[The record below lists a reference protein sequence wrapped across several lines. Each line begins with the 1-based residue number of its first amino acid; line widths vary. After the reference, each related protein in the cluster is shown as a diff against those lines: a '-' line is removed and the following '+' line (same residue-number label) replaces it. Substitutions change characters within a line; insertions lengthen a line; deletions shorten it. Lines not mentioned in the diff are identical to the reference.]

1 VSPVNSDD
9 SSGEAL
15 SGTGRPLT
23 RKEIRAQEKLL
34 ATQGHSVIPP
44 QAFETGED
52 VPTSDPAPAAGTRPE
67 TADSRPAEALPGETR
82 PEASHPADA
91 WTQEARTAE
100 GDGTQAAPE
109 LSEAAPELPESAPT
123 VHEDHEESVQDV
135 AAGEEPSRDDFTQ
148 FIPVRED
155 LAHEERVYE
164 ELVHGDLA
172 HEELVHEDAV
182 YATAGQHGYAARHDA
197 AAHGAVVHGA
207 APHEGYALHPDD
219 EAHDLYEDSGD
230 HHAQAHLEAEYHDE
244 PGHELMAGAIRDDKG
259 PSKKVRRR
267 RRFLALVLTLTVFV
281 VAVAVGAQFL
291 KPLLG
296 GDTMADYPGPGTGDV
311 TITVEPG
318 AGPKSVATELESKK
332 VVANADTFLKAF
344 AASGGA
350 LSPGSFKMRQE
361 MKNSD
366 AVDILLNK
374 DKGKVM
380 YFALSAGMRVSES
393 LQAISDG
400 TGISVPDLKALSDAP
415 GKFGLPAK
423 AKNLEGYLSPGE
435 YRFPL
440 GSSAKD
446 ILQKLVGTTQDE
458 LKAQG
463 VTDSAKQ
470 YDVVTVASIVQAEG
484 GQADYGDVAGAIYN
498 RLKPGNTETNGLIQS
513 DATVTYGLGIRSFHI
528 DDTQKADK
536 SNRYN
541 TYANKGLPAGPI
553 GSPGKTAIDAAAK
566 PKTNNY
572 LYWVTINL
580 DTKETKFSKTL
591 AEHLGYVAQ
600 YNAWCEANPG
610 RCV

>member
-1 VSPVNSDD
+1 MSPVNSDD
-9 SSGEAL
+9 SSGDAL
-15 SGTGRPLT
+15 SGAGRPLT
-23 RKEIRAQEKLL
+23 RKEIRAREKLL
-34 ATQGHSVIPP
+34 ATQGHNVIPP
-44 QAFETGED
+44 QAFETGQD
-52 VPTSDPAPAAGTRPE
+52 DPATAPAPE
-67 TADSRPAEALPGETR
+67 GELP
-82 PEASHPADA
+82 
-91 WTQEARTAE
+91 
-100 GDGTQAAPE
+100 QAAPE
-109 LSEAAPELPESAPT
+109 LPGVAPELPDAAPT
-123 VHEDHEESVQDV
+123 VHEDHEEPVHDV
-135 AAGEEPSRDDFTQ
+135 AADEAPARHDFTQ
-148 FIPVRED
+148 IIPVRED
-155 LAHEERVYE
+155 TAHEEPVRDDLAQAEPVREDPVHAEPVHE
-164 ELVHGDLA
+164 EPVSADLA
-172 HEELVHEDAV
+172 HDEPVREDIAHEDAV
-182 YATAGQHGYAARHDA
+182 YAIAGQHGYAAGHEA
-197 AAHGAVVHGA
+197 TAHGAVQ
-207 APHEGYALHPDD
+207 HEGYALHPHDVGQQ
-219 EAHDLYEDSGD
+219 EAAPDFYEDSSD
-230 HHAQAHLEAEYHDE
+230 PHAQAHPAAEYHDE
-244 PGHELMAGAIRDDKG
+244 PGHELMAGASRYEKG

-296 GDTMADYPGPGTGDV
+296 GDSVADYPGPGTGEV

-318 AGPKSVATELESKK
+318 AGPKSVASELVSKK
-332 VVANADTFLKAF
+332 VVANADTFLKEF

-350 LSPGSFKMRQE
+350 LSPGSFTMRQE

-380 YFALSAGMRVSES
+380 YFALSAGLRVGES
-393 LQAISDG
+393 LQAISEG
-400 TGISVPDLKALSDAP
+400 TGISLDTLKALSDAP
-415 GKFGLPAK
+415 TQFGLPAK
-423 AKNLEGYLSPGE
+423 AKNLEGYLAPGE

-446 ILQKLVGTTQDE
+446 ILKKLVGNTLDE

-463 VTDSAKQ
+463 VTDPAKQ
-470 YDVVTVASIVQAEG
+470 YDIVTVASIVQAEG
-484 GQADYGDVAGAIYN
+484 GQAEYGDVAGAIYN
-498 RLKPGNTETNGLIQS
+498 RLKPNNTETNGLIQS

-528 DDTQKADK
+528 DENQKADK
-536 SNRYN
+536 SNPYN

-600 YNAWCEANPG
+600 YDAWCQANPG